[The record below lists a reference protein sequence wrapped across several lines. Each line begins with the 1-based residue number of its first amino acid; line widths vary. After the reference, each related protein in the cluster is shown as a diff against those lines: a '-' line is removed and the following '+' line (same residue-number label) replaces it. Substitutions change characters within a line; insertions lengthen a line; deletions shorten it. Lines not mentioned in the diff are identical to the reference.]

1 MGGMFSILA
10 TLAVPER
17 VERLVTLGGSARCL
31 SDDGY
36 RGGFSQPALVT
47 FFDAIRLDDL
57 AWASG
62 FARQAMSNPD
72 RPELG
77 DSVFTSMKQVRP
89 DIALSVLR
97 VVMQADLRDRL
108 DELKQAVSLTQTKGD
123 IVPIEAAEYL
133 HGSVENGEPAVIDA
147 TGHLPHISAAA
158 EVIGAMKV
166 WLRNGSAA

>member
-1 MGGMFSILA
+1 
-10 TLAVPER
+10 
-17 VERLVTLGGSARCL
+17 
-31 SDDGY
+31 
-36 RGGFSQPALVT
+36 
-47 FFDAIRLDDL
+47 
-57 AWASG
+57 
-62 FARQAMSNPD
+62 MSNPD

-123 IVPIEAAEYL
+123 IVPIEAAVYL

-147 TGHLPHISAAA
+147 TGQLPHISAAA